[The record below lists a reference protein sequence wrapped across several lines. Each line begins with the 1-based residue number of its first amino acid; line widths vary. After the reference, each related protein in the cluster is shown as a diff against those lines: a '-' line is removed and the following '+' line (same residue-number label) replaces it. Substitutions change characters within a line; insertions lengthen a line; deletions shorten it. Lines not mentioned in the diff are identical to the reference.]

1 MILSARPGDF
11 SFPLTAQ
18 VLARLPKN
26 NRIERWDALTQT
38 HTRAVLSSTGDAQI
52 VSARAAPD
60 GVEISSADP
69 AALEWTRVS
78 FALALDPRPF
88 YEVAARDVVLR
99 GCVERLRGLRPPL
112 MEFWEAWV
120 AAILGQQITLS
131 FCLDTIG
138 YVAKRYGDA
147 VLDANLEPYHL
158 HPTPQA
164 ILEADPA
171 DLYLCKVSR
180 QKISYLK
187 IVARALLDGYFDG
200 ILEMPLT
207 DALAQLIALKG
218 VGNWTARYWLATVGR
233 LDSLAYGDAG
243 LASAYK
249 TAYGHTHDLEAWGE
263 GLGDVRGWA
272 YYYLIWGV
280 KYLPAKSEAFLE

>member
-1 MILSARPGDF
+1 MILSARPGEF
-11 SFPLTAQ
+11 SFDLTAQ

-38 HTRAVLSSTGDAQI
+38 HTRALLAASGQAQI
-52 VSARAAPD
+52 VSARASPD
-60 GVEISSADP
+60 GLKVSSTDP
-69 AALEWTRVS
+69 AALEWARVS
-78 FALALDPRPF
+78 FALALDPTPF
-88 YEVAARDVVLR
+88 YEVAARDPVLS
-99 GCVERLRGLRPPL
+99 GCTQRLRGLRPPL

-138 YVAKRYGDA
+138 YVAKRYGGE
-147 VLDANLEPYHL
+147 VLDTNLEPHYL
-158 HPTPQA
+158 HPTPEA

-187 IVARALLDGYFDG
+187 IVARALLDGYFEG
-200 ILEMPLT
+200 ILEMPLG
-207 DALAQLIALKG
+207 DALAKLIALKG

-263 GLGDVRGWA
+263 ALGDVRGWA

-280 KYLPAKSEAFLE
+280 KYLPAKS

>member
-1 MILSARPGDF
+1 MKLSALPGDF
-11 SFPLTAQ
+11 SFSLTAQ

-26 NRIERWDALTQT
+26 NRIERWDAQTQT
-38 HTRAVLSSTGDAQI
+38 HTRALLTSAGAAQI
-52 VSARAAPD
+52 VTARAVPD

-69 AALEWTRVS
+69 VALEWARVS
-78 FALALDPRPF
+78 FALHLDPTPF
-88 YEVAARDVVLR
+88 YEVAARDPVLS
-99 GCVERLRGLRPPL
+99 GCAERLRGLRPPL

-138 YVAKRYGDA
+138 YVAKRYGGE
-147 VLDANLEPYHL
+147 VLDAQGQPHYL
-158 HPTPQA
+158 HPTPES

-171 DLYLCKVSR
+171 DLYHCKVSR
-180 QKISYLK
+180 QKIAYLK
-187 IVARALLDGYFDG
+187 IVARALLEGYFEG
-200 ILEMPLT
+200 IIEMPLR
-207 DALAQLIALKG
+207 DALVKLIALKG
-218 VGNWTARYWLATVGR
+218 VGNWTARYWLATIGR

-243 LASAYK
+243 LASAYR

-263 GLGDVRGWA
+263 ALGDVRGWA

-280 KYLPAKSEAFLE
+280 KYLPAKS